1 MILDQMFSDVLRIFR
16 GTSMISSLPVADWLM
31 GVNIC
36 AEWLADEN
44 HFFTP
49 GCKVCADQ
57 HIVVN
62 LLQPLVD
69 VNLPL
74 GINTHFTPFRINNS
88 QLPRCP
94 DSKISRFPDTHIP
107 RYTYSQM
114 PRFPDAQFPR
124 YQDFRMPRYP
134 KTQTVPRYR
143 RGSKKFVF
151 WSVNQLSTYY
161 RISSFHGDT
170 YFVKIH
176 ILVQIRNSKLSRK
189 MI

>member
-1 MILDQMFSDVLRIFR
+1 MILDRMFSDVLRIFR

-62 LLQPLVD
+62 LLQPLVG

-74 GINTHFTPFRINNS
+74 GINTHFTPFRINDS
-88 QLPRCP
+88 SYPDAQIPRYP
-94 DSKISRFPDTHIP
+94 DFQIPTFPDTHILRCPDSQTPSFQDTKISGCPDTLKHSAQIPSDP
-107 RYTYSQM
+107 RWQTPKFKYTQIPS
-114 PRFPDAQFPR
+114 
-124 YQDFRMPRYP
+124 
-134 KTQTVPRYR
+134 TV
-143 RGSKKFVF
+143 G
-151 WSVNQLSTYY
+151 
-161 RISSFHGDT
+161 
-170 YFVKIH
+170 
-176 ILVQIRNSKLSRK
+176 
-189 MI
+189 